1 MNWNNFVQILLV
13 QIFYEPHIFQM
24 LFFVQIFL
32 QIYLLAYEASMFQN
46 LWIHNGGFLI
56 YCKY

>member
-32 QIYLLAYEASMFQN
+32 QIYLLAFEASMFQN
-46 LWIHNGGFLI
+46 LWIHNGGFNIL
-56 YCKY
+56 